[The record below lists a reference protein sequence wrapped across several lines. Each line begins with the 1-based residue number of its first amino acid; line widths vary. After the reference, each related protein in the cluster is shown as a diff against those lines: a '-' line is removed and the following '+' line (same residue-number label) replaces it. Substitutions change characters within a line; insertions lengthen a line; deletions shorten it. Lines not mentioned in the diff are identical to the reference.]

1 MPTFHRTLGAALL
14 GASFLGPVLA
24 ATTTAAVSATGATPP
39 AAAATTQALLQK
51 AVDGSWRSAANKARD
66 RYRHPLATLEFFGI
80 QPTMTVVELA
90 PGAGWYTEILAPFL
104 HDHGHLIEAGASPRF
119 QQRLASDP
127 AVFGHIAKF
136 LPFSP
141 PTQVALGPQD
151 SADMV
156 LTFRNAHD
164 WLNRS
169 PAALAAVFRSAFE
182 VLKPGG
188 VFGVVDHRA
197 KPFANAVQSS
207 KTLHRVPEDYM
218 IELGL
223 KTGFRL
229 AGVSEINANPKDPEN
244 INVHHLPPDLVGPPS
259 EHAKMRAIGE
269 SDRMTLRFVKPA
281 PHPAGR

>member
-1 MPTFHRTLGAALL
+1 MSSFPRILGTALL
-14 GASFLGPVLA
+14 GAAFLGPVLA
-24 ATTTAAVSATGATPP
+24 VPATAAAPTTTSASATGAASTD
-39 AAAATTQALLQK
+39 TLLRE

-66 RYRHPLATLEFFGI
+66 RFRHPIATLGFFGI
-80 QPTMTVVELA
+80 EPGMTVVELW

-104 HDHGHLIEAGASPRF
+104 REHGHLIEAGASPRLRS
-119 QQRLASDP
+119 RLASDP

-141 PTQVALGPQD
+141 PTQVALGPKD

-188 VFGVVDHRA
+188 VFGVVEHRA
-197 KPFANAVQSS
+197 RPFENAVEVSRA
-207 KTLHRVPEDYM
+207 LHRIPEDYL

-223 KTGFRL
+223 KSGFRL
-229 AGVSEINANPKDPEN
+229 AGVSEINANPKDPED
-244 INVHHLPPDLVGPPS
+244 INVHRLPPDLVGPKS

-269 SDRMTLRFVKPA
+269 SDRMTLRFVKPMPRTA
-281 PHPAGR
+281 CR